1 MMEPTAMNAITI
13 KIPPSLA
20 ETLLRTAREMGIS
33 SEDVAS
39 SWLEDRAA
47 EHDYCAATP
56 LSPHEIEGIE
66 QGLADFAAGR
76 VHSHEDVLADVARWR
91 SE

>member
-1 MMEPTAMNAITI
+1 MMDLTAMNAITI
-13 KIPPSLA
+13 KIPQTLA
-20 ETLLRTAREMGIS
+20 DTLLRTAQELGVS

-47 EHDYCAATP
+47 EHDYCAQTP
-56 LSPHEIEGIE
+56 LSPHEIEGID

-76 VHSHEDVLADVARWR
+76 VHSHEDG
-91 SE
+91 